1 MRFLSTLPLTL
12 LPLISCVASAESV
25 IESPEPEL
33 KGDQV
38 IQLIA
43 DQSLEGWKVPSSRWS
58 IKDGEITG
66 DTMGEALKTPEWL
79 YTNESFSDFIFSA
92 EVKLSGGPKANSGIY
107 FRVTPFTFTR
117 GKPGTSYEAPSGY
130 EYDAGL
136 ASRHNGSLGDWYA
149 RPSLRIFADKQVMKK
164 IFKAGDWNR
173 MTIRAKGNRI
183 EYWLNGTKIIDY
195 TDTDTKR
202 SKEGSIGLQMHDN
215 LVMKVELRNALILPL
230 VDAQE

>member
-1 MRFLSTLPLTL
+1 MRFLSALPLTL
-12 LPLISCVASAESV
+12 LPLLSCVVSAEPV
-25 IESPEPEL
+25 VESPEPEL
-33 KGDQV
+33 KGDKV
-38 IQLIA
+38 IQLIS
-43 DQSLEGWKVPSSRWS
+43 DQSLKGWKVPSSRWS

-79 YTNESFSDFIFSA
+79 YTKDSFCDFIFSA

-117 GKPGTSYEAPSGY
+117 GKSGSYEAPSGY

-149 RPSLRIFADKQVMKK
+149 RPSLRIFADKKVMNK
-164 IFKAGDWNR
+164 IFQAEDWNR
-173 MTIRAKGNRI
+173 MTIRAKDNRI

-195 TDTDTKR
+195 TDNDPKR
-202 SKEGSIGLQMHDN
+202 SKKGPIGIQMHDN
-215 LVMKVELRNALILPL
+215 LVMKVELRKAFVLPL
-230 VDAQE
+230 TDDQE